1 MTIPLVSILIPA
13 YRGRWLD
20 VAIVSALAQT
30 VTDTEIVISDDS
42 AGDQIAGI
50 VGKWKDPRVRYLR
63 NPHRGLLG
71 TNRDHLIQ
79 NARGRYLKFLFDD
92 DVLLPGSVELLLS
105 MLEQTQARLAFHSR
119 HWIDDDGR
127 VFNSPRY
134 TEQAGAVELSSA
146 DFFVGQIAR
155 CRNSIGEPSN
165 ILMDAG
171 ALRSIAFPYT
181 VQERRMGFLSDV
193 ALYTNFMDRGLG
205 MVGTGQIASAFRMHG
220 AQTSGKAFAGYS
232 AGLFEWEFLRRW
244 AADRGYLN
252 AESFDAGHPQQMA
265 LYAQHLPKYPE
276 LAAFVKMNGRR
287 QAGRLLSS
295 EFIAA
300 LDLAYGTIAMRQL
313 SRSPPAPG
321 AGVTQ

>member
-1 MTIPLVSILIPA
+1 MATPLVSILIPA

-20 VAIVSALAQT
+20 VAIASALAQT

-42 AGDQIAGI
+42 AGDQVAGI
-50 VGKWKDPRVRYLR
+50 AGKWKDPRVRYLR
-63 NPHRGLLG
+63 NPHRGLIG
-71 TNRDHLIQ
+71 TNRDNLIQ

-105 MLEQTQARLAFHSR
+105 MLERTRAKLAFHSR

-134 TEQAGAVELSSA
+134 TEQAGAIELTHA
-146 DFFVGQIAR
+146 DFFLGEVAK

-193 ALYTNFMDRGLG
+193 ALYTNFMDRDLG

-220 AQTSGKAFAGYS
+220 TQTSGQGFAGYS

-244 AADRGYLN
+244 AGDRNYLSVE
-252 AESFDAGHPQQMA
+252 AFDAGHPQQMA
-265 LYAQHLPKYPE
+265 LYAQHLPRYPE
-276 LAAFVKMNGRR
+276 LSAFVNINGRR
-287 QAGRLLSS
+287 KGGRFLST
-295 EFIAA
+295 EFVSA

-313 SRSPPAPG
+313 SRSAAALA
-321 AGVTQ
+321 AGV